1 MPLGPFVVSVGQM
14 LRAPGDRR
22 REVRSGPLP
31 GLAVTGSAVPE
42 GAEVTVAVMLDGVPG
57 GVVATGTVAAP
68 WTGPC
73 RRCLADAQGVISVD
87 VREVFEEEPDPEQTY
102 PISGDRLDL
111 EPLARDTV
119 LLELPLAPLCRDDCA
134 GICPT
139 CGADRNVAPC
149 RCDEAAR
156 DPRWAALDTLRAWQ

>member
-1 MPLGPFVVSVGQM
+1 MAQGPFVVSVGAL

-31 GLAVTGSAVPE
+31 GLRVTGSAVPE
-42 GAEVTVAVMLDGVPG
+42 DAEVAVEVTLDAVPG
-57 GVVATGTVAAP
+57 AIVATGRVTAP
-68 WTGPC
+68 WVGEC
-73 RRCLADAQGVISVD
+73 RRCLAEASGTIAVD
-87 VREVFEEEPDPEQTY
+87 VREVFEDEPDPDQTY
-102 PISGDRLDL
+102 PLEGDRLDL

-119 LLELPLAPLCRDDCA
+119 LLELPLAPLCREDCA

-149 RCDEAAR
+149 QCVVAPK
-156 DPRWAALDTLRAWQ
+156 DPRWAALDALSEN